1 MSRKIP
7 SPNAQRAVFR
17 VPVVWLLGLVP
28 LVFFVGVII
37 GSDGTIGQRALRLLA
52 ALGAPQYDAYKDMYA
67 QGQTPGTVDY
77 LLFFKDEQRSLS
89 QAYFDTHPAVT
100 ITGDTVFDDAIVVAL
115 PRSSQSLVSELR
127 EQPFVWMLVRDRPF
141 FFCH

>member
-1 MSRKIP
+1 MP
-7 SPNAQRAVFR
+7 SPNEQRAAFR
-17 VPVVWLLGLVP
+17 LPIGWLLGVIAV
-28 LVFFVGVII
+28 VFFVGAIM
-37 GSDGTIGQRALRLLA
+37 GSDGAIGQRALRMLA

-67 QGQTPGTVDY
+67 QGRTPGTVDY
-77 LLFFKDEQRSLS
+77 LLFFKDEERSHS
-89 QAYFDTHPAVT
+89 QAYFDAHPAVT

-115 PRSSQSLVSELR
+115 PRSSESLVSDLR

>member
-1 MSRKIP
+1 MKAP
-7 SPNAQRAVFR
+7 SPNEQRAASGL
-17 VPVVWLLGLVP
+17 PIGWLLGVVA
-28 LVFFVGVII
+28 LVFSVGAII
-37 GSDGTIGQRALRLLA
+37 GSDGALGQRALRLLA

-77 LLFFKDEQRSLS
+77 LLFFKDGERPHS
-89 QAYFDTHPAVT
+89 QAYFDAHPAVT

-115 PRSSQSLVSELR
+115 PRASESLVSELR